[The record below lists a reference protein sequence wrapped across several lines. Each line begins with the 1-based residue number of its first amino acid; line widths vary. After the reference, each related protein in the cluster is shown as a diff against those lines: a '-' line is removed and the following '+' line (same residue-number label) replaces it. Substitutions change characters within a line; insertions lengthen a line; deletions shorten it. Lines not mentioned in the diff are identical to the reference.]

1 MFFLAVVDL
10 TWLVV
15 DPHFGAVDC
24 REIYPGWCNLTW
36 VVARGSDIGLTRTVE
51 LVDLSWFERGIP
63 EKVQEHVFRD
73 PKMADLLPR

>member
-1 MFFLAVVDL
+1 MDL

-24 REIYPGWCNLTW
+24 REIYPGWCNLTSM
-36 VVARGSDIGLTRTVE
+36 VARGSDMRLTRTVE
-51 LVDLSWFERGIP
+51 LVDLWMFVWGIP

-73 PKMADLLPR
+73 PKIADLLPR